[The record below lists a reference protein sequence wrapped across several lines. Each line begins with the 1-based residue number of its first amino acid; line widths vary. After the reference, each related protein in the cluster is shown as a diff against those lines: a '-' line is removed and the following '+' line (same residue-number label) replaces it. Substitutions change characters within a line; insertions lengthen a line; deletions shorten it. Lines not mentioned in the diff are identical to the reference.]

1 MARYEV
7 FVPAAPPRVPMDL
20 TLRLDAD
27 HWLGALKSGL
37 KRLGEVQP
45 TSNILCDIQPDGSI
59 HVTDPDSGRVFRIV
73 ELPAITP
80 VGARPAVPA
89 VSTSPVP
96 RAAVAPPPL
105 AAAMPVARPSSHAER
120 VVATKTPISTPAH
133 AIGRMASVV
142 RAEDTLADLF
152 HEAAEMARITDRKAG
167 LGFALD
173 TAMRIIGCEAGTVFT
188 ADLGR
193 KDLSF
198 EVVRGPS
205 ADRLMALGMKIP
217 IGVGVVGFCAQEDVC
232 LAVSDVEKDSRFYR
246 AVSEATGYQTRSLLC
261 APMSRHG
268 QVVGCLEVVNKQG
281 GKPFDQKDLAVLSY
295 LAAQSAAFLGRIDG

>member
-45 TSNILCDIQPDGSI
+45 TSNVLCDIQPDGSI

-80 VGARPAVPA
+80 AGARPAVPA
-89 VSTSPVP
+89 VAPAPAP
-96 RAAVAPPPL
+96 RVAATPPPS
-105 AAAMPVARPSSHAER
+105 AAATPAARPSSHAER
-120 VVATKTPISTPAH
+120 VVATRTPISTPAH
-133 AIGRMASVV
+133 PIGRMAAVV
-142 RAEDTLADLF
+142 KDEDALADLF
-152 HEAAEMARITDRKAG
+152 HEAAEMGRITDRKAG

-217 IGVGVVGFCAQEDVC
+217 IGVGIVGFCAQEDVC